1 MNFNL
6 VAAVNGSGYGVVGFK
21 VLEALTRAGCDVAFF
36 PKPVHGP
43 ELSLE
48 LDEVAMVMRCLRA
61 QRTMDMEAPCLRISS
76 EDDLTLFA
84 GRGPRGGLVHFETT
98 AFTDVELRH
107 LRALDVL
114 FVATDWAREI
124 AIANG
129 LAPEGVVVAPN
140 GVDRARF
147 TDADPPR
154 GDRTVFLHI
163 GAWQRRKG
171 QDAILEAFSRA
182 FRPGDAVELQ
192 MLCDNPWSAIGE
204 TRWHDLCRASPMADH
219 ITILSRVPTLGDV
232 VALMHGADCGVF
244 PARGE
249 AWNLEAL
256 EMMSCGRP
264 VIATDC
270 GGHSE
275 FVTRDNA
282 MIIEIDELEP
292 AEDPVWN
299 SVYTR
304 RKTGEWAHLGD
315 RQLEQLVA
323 HMRDVHARKQAGEVL
338 RNDAGIATA
347 EQFSWART
355 ARGIVEGF
363 SV

>member
-6 VAAVNGSGYGVVGFK
+6 VAAVNGSGYGIVGFK
-21 VLEALTRAGCDVAFF
+21 VLEALNRAGCDVAFF
-36 PKPVHGP
+36 PRHVSGP

-48 LDEVAMVMRCLRA
+48 LDEVAMVMRCIKA
-61 QRTMDMEAPCLRISS
+61 QRTMDMDAPCLRISS

-84 GRGPRGGLVHFETT
+84 GRGPRGGLVRFETT

-107 LRALDVL
+107 LHALDIL
-114 FVATDWAREI
+114 FVATGWAREI

-129 LAPEGVVVAPN
+129 LPSESVLVAPD
-140 GVDRARF
+140 GVDRALF
-147 TDADPPR
+147 TDADPPV
-154 GDRTVFLHI
+154 GERTVFFHA
-163 GAWQRRKG
+163 GAWQHRKG
-171 QDAILEAFSRA
+171 QDAILDAFGKA
-182 FRPGDAVELQ
+182 FRPGDRVELQ
-192 MLCDNPWSAIGE
+192 MLCDNPWSAIDQS
-204 TRWHDLCRASPMADH
+204 RWYDLCRASPMADH
-219 ITILSRVPTLGDV
+219 ITILPRQPTLRDV
-232 VALMHGADCGVF
+232 VALMQRADCGVF

-264 VIATDC
+264 IIATDFA
-270 GGHSE
+270 GHTE
-275 FVTRDNA
+275 FVTPENA
-282 MIIEIDELEP
+282 MLIEIDELEP

-315 RQLEQLVA
+315 RQIEQLVA

-347 EQFSWART
+347 ERFSWDHTVAC
-355 ARGIVEGF
+355 ILEGF
-363 SV
+363 G